1 MGRAMD
7 PTRSFA
13 VRAAD
18 SRSAQGYTPFEGLT
32 LTGQAPATF
41 PRGHRVYEAGKIR
54 DPVLGTYLE
63 RPSPAP

>member
-7 PTRSFA
+7 PTRSFT

-18 SRSAQGYTPFEGLT
+18 SQSAQGYTPFEGLT
-32 LTGQAPATF
+32 LTGQAQATF
-41 PRGHRVYEAGKIR
+41 LRGHRAYEAGKI
-54 DPVLGTYLE
+54 LGSSLGQYLK